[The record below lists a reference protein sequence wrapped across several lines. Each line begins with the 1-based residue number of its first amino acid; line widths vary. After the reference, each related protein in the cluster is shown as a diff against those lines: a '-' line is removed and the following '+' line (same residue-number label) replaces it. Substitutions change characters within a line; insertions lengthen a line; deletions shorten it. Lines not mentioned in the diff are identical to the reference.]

1 MFGVHLHVW
10 PMIYRCRYAKLCAA
24 SEITVRIALVNERIE
39 SWLISDLIRQPLK
52 RMLAPNPAAVRVARE
67 RPAQRAAG
75 SAPRGGVQTAVCAD
89 GAYRYPL
96 APPYPPCAAPRR

>member
-96 APPYPPCAAPRR
+96 APP